1 MKKVLVLVLCLS
13 VSSMVSAQ
21 TLVSH
26 WALDGDATNEVNA
39 ALDGAPIGGV
49 TYGTGVFGGSAVFN
63 GVDSGIDVNNAVI
76 TTPTTAY
83 SLSYWVK
90 PYTYD
95 AGSGFDS
102 VISTW
107 GWQGGDTVHSVLR
120 PAGEVA
126 VGTWFDGPASQ
137 FQTLS
142 VLPLN
147 QWTHVGFT
155 YQVTDLMAGNGVCTL
170 YFNGVEDNVLTLTGT
185 AAETT
190 IRDLTIGCWDAWGT
204 LARFM
209 SGEVDEIKI
218 FDGALSAEQ
227 MAELAVPEPMTLS
240 LLALGGLALARRRR

>member
-1 MKKVLVLVLCLS
+1 
-13 VSSMVSAQ
+13 MVSAQ
-21 TLVSH
+21 TLVAH
-26 WALDGDATNEVNA
+26 WPLDCDGSNTVNSALDGVN
-39 ALDGAPIGGV
+39 IGGV
-49 TYGTGVFGGSAVFN
+49 TYNGCGGVFGGSAVFN
-63 GVDSGIDVNNAVI
+63 GIDSGIDINNAVI

-90 PYTYD
+90 PYVYD
-95 AGSGFDS
+95 AGSGYDS

-107 GWQGGDTVHSVLR
+107 GWQAGDTVHSVLR
-120 PAGEVA
+120 PTGEA
-126 VGTWFDGPASQ
+126 CVGTWFDGPASQ
-137 FQTLS
+137 FQTIS

-155 YQVTDLMAGNGVCTL
+155 YQVTDLVAGDGVCTL